1 MKQFHLFTALKGLC
15 IGGTMLVPGV
25 SGGSM
30 AIILGIYDQLVSS
43 VSSFFKH
50 KRKSAVFLGIFCLG
64 ALIGMILFAR
74 PLLHLIENYPKP
86 MMFFFM
92 GAVAGS
98 APMIYRKG
106 GSHSACWQDG
116 MFFLL
121 GLALIVLLS
130 LFPKTSFE
138 MTANDQYVYFLLVLS
153 GFLAAIALVL
163 PGISVSYMLLLL
175 GMYDTTMRAF
185 ETFYLPYLLPLGIG
199 LILGI
204 FATTKLLECAMTQYP
219 RQTYRI
225 ILGFILGSV
234 VEIFPG
240 LPSGIEILLCA
251 ILLTAGFVI
260 IYYLSSKEE
269 SATPSSSSQE
279 K

>member
-1 MKQFHLFTALKGLC
+1 MKQNHLFTALKGLF

-43 VSSFFKH
+43 VSSFLKH
-50 KRKSAVFLGIFCLG
+50 KRKSAIFLGIFCLG
-64 ALIGMILFAR
+64 ALLGMVLFAR

-106 GSHSACWQDG
+106 GKQRIQWQDVL
-116 MFFLL
+116 FFLL
-121 GLALIVLLS
+121 GIALIVLLS
-130 LFPKTSFE
+130 FLPETSVDSGTGDRFVYLF
-138 MTANDQYVYFLLVLS
+138 LVLS

-163 PGISVSYMLLLL
+163 PGISVSYMLLLM
-175 GMYDTTMRAF
+175 GMYDETMRAF

-204 FATTKLLECAMTQYP
+204 IATTRLLEKAMTRFP

-225 ILGFILGSV
+225 ILGFILGSIV
-234 VEIFPG
+234 QIFPG
-240 LPSGIEILLCA
+240 IPTGIDILLCA
-251 ILLTAGFVI
+251 VLLAAGFLVI
-260 IYYLSSKEE
+260 FYLSKKED
-269 SATPSSSSQE
+269 AAG
-279 K
+279 